1 MSEETGDEAPS
12 FEETQPALSAEAG
25 VTPGLV
31 SEVLHTGVAHLLVGR
46 CLQWICAL
54 GFLSPFFTFFSN
66 NNQ

>member
-12 FEETQPALSAEAG
+12 FEETQPALGAEAG

-54 GFLSPFFTFFSN
+54 GFLSPLHFLATISN
-66 NNQ
+66 E